1 MTSYENLR
9 TICPETALTAA
20 NATEFSESLTE
31 TIREGGVNKILI
43 NLNKVDLVDSAAVV
57 AFVKANRLAKSQGK
71 EFGLCFANKQVRMIL
86 ELTQLDRFVQVYE
99 DEADF
104 LGNRYELMAA

>member
-1 MTSYENLR
+1 MPLRRGLGLNITSDMVKDY
-9 TICPETALTAA
+9 
-20 NATEFSESLTE
+20 FSP
-31 TIREGGVNKILI
+31 
-43 NLNKVDLVDSAAVV
+43 SAAVV